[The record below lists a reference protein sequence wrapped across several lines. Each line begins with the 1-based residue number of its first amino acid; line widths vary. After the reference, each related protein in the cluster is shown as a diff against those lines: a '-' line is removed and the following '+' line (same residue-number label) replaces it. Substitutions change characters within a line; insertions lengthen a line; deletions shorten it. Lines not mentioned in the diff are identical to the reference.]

1 MFYVY
6 LLESMNNGSLY
17 VGRTTDLKGRLL
29 EHNQGL
35 NLSTKRYRPWKLI
48 YYEACLNEKDA
59 TRREKWLKSTHGSRM
74 LKARIRE
81 YLHQRSKDLTNR
93 NFTTG

>member
-6 LLESMNNGSLY
+6 VLESMKNVSLY
-17 VGRTTDLKGRLL
+17 IGRTENLKKRLQ

-35 NLSTKRYRPWKLI
+35 NLSTKRYLPWKLI

-59 TRREKWLKSTHGSRM
+59 VRREKWLKSTHGYRM

-81 YLHQRSKDLTNR
+81 YLYEKSKDLTNR